1 MNVEPLELVQQV
13 LEEALRAGAEGAEG
27 FLLRSR
33 GTVVEVKDGRVETFV
48 LADDAGLGLRVL
60 VDQRM
65 GFTFTSDLSEGGIRP
80 LVENALQGAR
90 ASAPDPAHRF
100 PGPFPGYPELPIHD
114 PSLQR
119 VPVEEKIARAIALE
133 QAARGFDRRVTRVR
147 KASYRDADY
156 SVVIVNSLG
165 LQTSFAGTSCTTSAT
180 VVAEEG
186 GAAEIGWEFDFSRSF
201 QGLQGEEVGRKAA
214 ERAVRMLGARS
225 LPSRRVDVL
234 LEPGVASELLGLLAS
249 ALSGEVV
256 RKGKSL
262 LAGKVGQRVGS
273 EQITLVDDGTML
285 MGLFAAPCD
294 GEGVP
299 SRRTVLIEAGILRGY
314 LYDTIHAVKDGV
326 SSTANAR
333 RSSYRTPP
341 EVGPSNLFIEPGQAS
356 PEELMQALGE
366 GLLILSALGVHTA
379 NPISGDFSI
388 GVQGCWIEG
397 GKVAFPVRG
406 VTIAGNVVGLLQQ
419 VEGVGSDLRFF
430 GQTGSPTLLV
440 RGLQLA
446 GG

>member
-1 MNVEPLELVQQV
+1 MNAESLEFVQRI
-13 LEEALRAGAEGAEG
+13 LEEALRAGAEEAEG

-33 GTVVEVKDGRVETFV
+33 ATVVDVKDGQVETFA
-48 LADDAGLGLRVL
+48 LADEAGLGLRVL
-60 VDQRM
+60 RDQRM
-65 GFTFTSDLSEGGIRP
+65 GFTFTSDLSAGGIR
-80 LVENALQGAR
+80 LLIENALQEAQV
-90 ASAPDPAHRF
+90 SAPDPAHQF
-100 PGPFPGYPELPIHD
+100 PGPFPEYPELPTHD
-114 PSLQR
+114 PSLRR
-119 VPVEEKIARAIALE
+119 VPVEGKIQRALALE
-133 QAARGFDRRVTRVR
+133 QAARSFDRRVTKVR

-165 LQTSFAGTSCTTSAT
+165 LQASFTGTSCTTSAS

-186 GAAEIGWEFDFSRSF
+186 GAAEVGWEFDFSRSF
-201 QGLQGEEVGRKAA
+201 QGLQVEEVGRKAA

-225 LPSRRVDVL
+225 LPSRQVDVL
-234 LEPGVASELLGLLAS
+234 LDPGVASELLGLLAS

-273 EQITLVDDGTML
+273 EQVTLIDDGTLL

-314 LYDTIHAVKDGV
+314 LYDTINAAKDGV
-326 SSTANAR
+326 SSTASAR

-341 EVGPSNLFIEPGQAS
+341 EVGPSNLFLEPRRAS
-356 PEELMQALGE
+356 PEELMQALGK

-388 GVQGCWIEG
+388 GVQGFWIEG

-430 GQTGSPTLLV
+430 GRTGSPTLLV